1 MLSNDTVSKT
11 VGGER
16 RTITRGHGTRRR
28 RYVLPAILCLTSVL
42 ICGLAASTA
51 GAAVWPPTG
60 PASSVAK
67 PWWYSLPGVSS
78 VKWPTST
85 PVSWPSIPG
94 SSGSSG
100 VAKTF
105 SGTFTNSS
113 GSITYKGYVPS
124 SYKSGTAVPLVVALH
139 GCTQSADDFSTLTGW
154 NTLAAQKGFIVVYPE
169 QNTNNNQLK
178 CWNFFQPAH
187 MQRGS
192 GEPSLIAG
200 ITNWVQQHYTVDAHR
215 VYVNGLS
222 AGGAMSSI
230 RAATYPDIYAAAGVG
245 SGGEYAATAACAGSK
260 SADPVQAGNQA
271 YQAMGQYHRP
281 IPLIAFQGDQDTTVP
296 PINAQ
301 QLVQQWLLTDDM
313 ADDGAANGSIP
324 SASSGVTSGRS
335 AAGSN
340 YTTTSF
346 SDGHGGELIQ
356 SWLVAGMGHAWSG
369 GPSSAQYSYPSGP
382 DETAAMFA
390 FFTAHPMP

>member
-11 VGGER
+11 VGGAR
-16 RTITRGHGTRRR
+16 RPITRERGARGR
-28 RYVLPAILCLTSVL
+28 RYVRPALVCLASVL
-42 ICGLAASTA
+42 ICGLASSTA
-51 GAAVWPPTG
+51 GAAIWPPTS
-60 PASSVAK
+60 PVSSVAK
-67 PWWYSLPGVSS
+67 PWWSNLPGLTN
-78 VKWPTST
+78 VKWPTTT

-94 SSGSSG
+94 SSSSSG
-100 VAKTF
+100 PF

-139 GCTQSADDFSTLTGW
+139 GCTQSADDFSKLTGW
-154 NTLAAQKGFIVVYPE
+154 NTLAEQKGFIVVYPE

-178 CWNFFQPAH
+178 CWNFFQQAH

-230 RAATYPDIYAAAGVG
+230 MAATYPDIYAAAGVG
-245 SGGEYAATAACAGSK
+245 SGCEYAATAACAGSK
-260 SADPVQAGNQA
+260 SAE
-271 YQAMGQYHRP
+271 
-281 IPLIAFQGDQDTTVP
+281 FQGDQDPTVP
-296 PINAQ
+296 PINEQ

-340 YTTTSF
+340 YTTTSYT
-346 SDGHGGELIQ
+346 DGHGGELIQ
-356 SWLVAGMGHAWSG
+356 CWLVAGMGHAWSG

-382 DETAAMFA
+382 DETGAMFA
-390 FFTAHPMP
+390 FFMAHPMP